1 MSCDIDVL
9 LLTHCD
15 WANTGY
21 RFWKCIQM
29 FPKLGYVPRIKA
41 LAYKCQ
47 PHAFQYPEQMPI
59 YNPLHARRV
68 MDSYPIIVQAKEL
81 RPLMDRAKVVHF
93 LAETF
98 MDTRINSE
106 EPIDAPLK
114 GKYVIAQT
122 SGSTLRND
130 PKRVSRFFNPF
141 IHKTIA
147 QFPTL
152 MNLGMKN
159 EVLIYYPVDTD
170 FILPDYRRRD
180 RRKLVVGHF
189 PSTPESKGTD
199 VILPIV
205 ERLEREGKIA
215 YVGVRETSKR
225 QMPQRDW
232 LDQLDLYRQCDIII
246 ETIKPE
252 LNGSPFGEWGN
263 TAIEA
268 AAMGKIVITNSL
280 NVDLYHREYGDL
292 ALRIANDGEAL
303 EEHLDTLIAA
313 SDDDLI
319 REKIQVRGWVER
331 NHSMEATSHRLWQKV
346 YQEALG

>member
-1 MSCDIDVL
+1 MTDIDVL
-9 LLTHCD
+9 LLTHWD

-29 FPKLGYVPRIKA
+29 FPKLGYLPKIKA
-41 LAYKCQ
+41 LAYKGQ
-47 PHAFQYPEQMPI
+47 PHSFQYPEQIPI
-59 YNPLHARRV
+59 YNPLHARNRIC
-68 MDSYPIIVQAKEL
+68 DYPIITQAKEL

-98 MDTRINSE
+98 IDTRTDPTE
-106 EPIDAPLK
+106 AIDAPLK
-114 GKYVIAQT
+114 DKYVIAQT
-122 SGSTLRND
+122 SGSTLRNE
-130 PKRVSRFFNPF
+130 PKKVSQFFNP
-141 IHKTIA
+141 IINKTIA

-170 FILPDYRRRD
+170 FILPEYKRRD
-180 RRKLVVGHF
+180 PQKLVVGHF

-199 VILPIV
+199 IILPVV
-205 ERLEREGKIA
+205 EELERQGKIT
-215 YVGVRETSKR
+215 YVGVREAKKR
-225 QMPQRDW
+225 DMKARDW

-263 TAIEA
+263 TALEA

-292 ALRIANDGEAL
+292 ALRIANDQHTLSDHL
-303 EEHLDTLIAA
+303 ESLITM
-313 SDDDLI
+313 SDDDLL
-319 REKIQVRGWVER
+319 REKIQIRGWVER

-346 YQEALG
+346 YREALS